1 MNVLIVAKTKLGYG
15 VCVGGL
21 DANQRSVRLY
31 EPGWRFPAATTQ
43 YEIGQLWDMELEER
57 QETEPPHVEDTLV
70 VRRRFIRDVG
80 NVKAYLLRRIE
91 PWTGPITQ
99 LFEGKLG
106 FTGGGRGFIQRPRLP
121 TRSTW
126 FWSPDAPLKA
136 RRNGKAKVYYRYRD
150 QYEISYVGVGD
161 AIDTIPTNAL
171 VRLSLARWWR
181 PPDAAQDFPYRCY
194 LQVSGWY
201 L

>member
-21 DANQRSVRLY
+21 GANQRSVRLY

-57 QETEPPHVEDTLV
+57 QDTEPPHVEDTLV
-70 VRRRFIRDVG
+70 VGRRFISDVG
-80 NVKAYLLRRIE
+80 NVKAYLLRHIE

-99 LFEGKLG
+99 LFEGKLR
-106 FTGGGRGFIQRPRLP
+106 FTGGGRGFIQRPSLP

-181 PPDAAQDFPYRCY
+181 PPDAAEGFPYRCY

>member
-15 VCVGGL
+15 VCVGAL
-21 DANQRSVRLY
+21 DANQRSLRLY
-31 EPGWRFPAATTQ
+31 ESRWRFPAVTTQ

-57 QETEPPHVEDTLV
+57 QETEPPHVEDALV
-70 VRRRFIRDVG
+70 VRRKFIRDVG
-80 NVKAYLLRRIE
+80 NMKAYLLRRIE
-91 PWTGPITQ
+91 PWTGAITK

-106 FTGGGRGFIQRPRLP
+106 FTGGGRGYIQRPRLP

-126 FWSPDAPLKA
+126 FWIPDAPLTA
-136 RRNGKAKVYYRYRD
+136 RRNGKGKVYYRYRD
-150 QYEISYVGVGD
+150 QYDISYVGVAD
-161 AIDTIPTNAL
+161 AIDTIPTDAL

-181 PPDAAQDFPYRCY
+181 PPDAGEDFPYRCY